1 MKKRICFIL
10 FLLLL
15 VLSLA
20 GCGEGGTSG
29 KPESTTTARPA
40 GDSYQKLNG
49 TVKDL
54 AQGDWLILRYTYDGN
69 QKDYS
74 ANPSSLS
81 FKDDTFQIE
90 MPNLPLLIYHY
101 EWTGDKSMTYSRNIA
116 GGSTETGTVGWSVE
130 NYRLVLRMIN
140 DKGTNYEYIL
150 ARK

>member
-1 MKKRICFIL
+1 MKKHVCFFL
-10 FLLLL
+10 VLLLL

-29 KPESTTTARPA
+29 KPESTTTPKAA
-40 GDSYQKLNG
+40 GDSYQKLSG

-54 AQGDWLILRYTYDGN
+54 AKGDWLILRYTYDGN

-74 ANPSSLS
+74 ANPASLS
-81 FKDDTFQIE
+81 FEDDAFQIE

-101 EWTGDKSMTYSRNIA
+101 EWTGDKTMTYSRNIA
-116 GGSTETGTVGWSVE
+116 GGSTETGTVDWSVE
-130 NYRLVLRMIN
+130 TDRLVLRMVN